1 MNYQKLYVYLVGEI
15 DSVLEAIE
23 ANRDTAASP
32 ILLRWTHTK
41 LQEALLTAEEMYIDA

>member
-1 MNYQKLYVYLVGEI
+1 MNYQKLYAYLVGEI

-23 ANRDTAASP
+23 ANRDTACSP

-41 LQEALLTAEEMYIDA
+41 LQEALFTAEEMYMDA